1 MGRERWPKTKWKDTK
16 YRRPHIVPQHPP
28 SRPLEGR
35 GGGGACTDPDPGLSL
50 PIRADGAA
58 GRVSLWRDVLIV
70 T

>member
-1 MGRERWPKTKWKDTK
+1 MAQDKVERHQIQTSPYCPPST
-16 YRRPHIVPQHPP
+16 PP

-58 GRVSLWRDVLIV
+58 GRVSLRRDVLIV